1 MNGTA
6 VLAAALVFMQSAAPA
21 VLQARETAYA
31 RMPLVDRIAGDA
43 ELVKAIVAKNLV
55 IESPGDI
62 RRIDDDWRNNL
73 RYPLRK
79 SLTSGPCADR
89 LRKLVQDDKLVV
101 EAFLMDER
109 GGLVCGTVETSDYWQ
124 GDEPK
129 WQKTYVDG
137 KDAFVEEPAF
147 DVSTGKY
154 AIQVSVPVFDAGKRV
169 GAVTLTLKLHRAE
182 ATDKH

>member
-6 VLAAALVFMQSAAPA
+6 VLAAALVFMQSVAPA

-31 RMPLVDRIAGDA
+31 RMSLVDRIAGDA
-43 ELVKAIVAKNLV
+43 ELLKAIVAKNLV

-89 LRKLVQDDKLVV
+89 LRKLVQDDRLVA

-124 GDEPK
+124 GDEAK
-129 WQKTYVDG
+129 WQKTYRDGAQVFVD
-137 KDAFVEEPAF
+137 EPAL
-147 DVSTGKY
+147 DPSTG
-154 AIQVSVPVFDAGKRV
+154 AFAVQLSRIVSEGSHKV
-169 GAVTLTLKLHRAE
+169 GVVTLTLKVPRAR
-182 ATDKH
+182 AR